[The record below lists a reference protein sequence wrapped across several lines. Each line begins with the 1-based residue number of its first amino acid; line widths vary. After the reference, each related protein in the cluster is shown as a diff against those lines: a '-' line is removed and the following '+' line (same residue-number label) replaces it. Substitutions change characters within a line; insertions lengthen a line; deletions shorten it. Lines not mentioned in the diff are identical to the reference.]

1 MSKAPKT
8 YINIDGDVREASSLT
23 VPQDRI
29 FRGSWQLNG
38 VAVEEVMEKAV
49 EIQKDNLRQERK
61 PLLEALDVETMK
73 ALETGGD
80 VAAIA
85 AQKQALRDVTDDPRL
100 AGAANTEELKALSID
115 NLVNT

>member
-1 MSKAPKT
+1 MSKAPTT
-8 YINIDGDVREASSLT
+8 YINVNGDVREASSLSNA
-23 VPQDRI
+23 QDRT
-29 FRGSWQLNG
+29 FRSAWQFDG
-38 VAVEEVMEKAV
+38 DAVKVDMDKAV

-61 PLLEALDVETMK
+61 PLLEALDVDTMK

-100 AGAANTEELKALSID
+100 ANAANTDELKVLNLAAL
-115 NLVNT
+115 T